1 VTGVA
6 PAARVVTL
14 AVDSRSRFPNVLIP
28 EHKID
33 EVRERIDMV
42 ALVQRHGVELKK
54 SGRSYKGLCPFHQ
67 EKSPSFYVW
76 ADTRRFK
83 CFGCQAGGDAISFV
97 QRLLGKP
104 FVDTVR
110 DLAKELGID
119 LEAAVDPAMREK
131 QQLKD
136 ATDFAAQHFQ
146 QRLWDPA
153 VGHHAR
159 EYLRSRGLTDDLMRA
174 FGLGWAPMA
183 WTDLADRLREQGLLA
198 FGEKAGLVAPRTKG
212 EGFYD
217 TFRGRVMIPIRSP
230 EGRTIAFGGRLL
242 EGDDGP
248 KYLNSKESRLYNKSE
263 VLYGTDLAR
272 DEIRKKKSAVLCEGY
287 FDAIGLHQAGVKN
300 AVALCSTALTPGH
313 MTLLSRLE
321 GKELVLLLD
330 GDEAGRKAVERL
342 AGPILA
348 AGQSSRVAVLPE
360 GEDPD
365 TFARNKGAEAVQLLV
380 KQAKPL
386 TTHLFTT
393 LLPDGPNASFE
404 EKMSALDRLKPT
416 ASGLPPGL
424 ARSAFMGA
432 MSKHFGLPA
441 ADLEAALRGKAQSAT
456 ARPKPVAARALPTN
470 EVCYLACLL
479 REPSLVR
486 QDVEQAFDELGD
498 PELRQ
503 MVHAL
508 RSGGSAADVWYE
520 APADIKAAL
529 EPWRST
535 LPREPSALG
544 EAFEQIC
551 LNIKIE
557 AVKRHIDRIDAE
569 LRLTQGAVDL
579 SDDARAI
586 MEDSN
591 KFRALHSQLLARRS
605 RKGR

>member
-1 VTGVA
+1 
-6 PAARVVTL
+6 
-14 AVDSRSRFPNVLIP
+14 VLIP

-33 EVRERIDMV
+33 EVRERIDMI

-104 FVDTVR
+104 FVDTVQ

-131 QQLKD
+131 QQIKD

-198 FGEKAGLVAPRTKG
+198 FGEKAGLVSPRTKG

-217 TFRGRVMIPIRSP
+217 MFRGRVMIPIRSP

-263 VLYGTDLAR
+263 VLYATDQAR

-287 FDAIGLHQAGVKN
+287 FDAIGLHQAGVKH

-313 MTLLSRLE
+313 MGLLSRLE
-321 GKELVLLLD
+321 AKELVLLLD

-365 TFARNKGAEAVQLLV
+365 TFAKKVGAEAVQQLV
-380 KQAKPL
+380 KQARPL
-386 TTHLFTT
+386 TEHLFTT
-393 LLPDGPNASFE
+393 LLPGGPGASFE
-404 EKMSALDRLKPT
+404 EKMSALDRLKVITSQLPV
-416 ASGLPPGL
+416 GLV
-424 ARSAFMGA
+424 RSAFFGA
-432 MSKHFGLPA
+432 MAKHFGIPA
-441 ADLEAALRGKAQSAT
+441 SELEAALKSKLPQTVRAAPKAGPAEPPPQPMET
-456 ARPKPVAARALPTN
+456 LYAACVLRDRRL
-470 EVCYLACLL
+470 LAKDEYRC
-479 REPSLVR
+479 
-486 QDVEQAFDELGD
+486 FDELKHLGLRTLIAAIQSGTA
-498 PELRQ
+498 PEE
-503 MVHAL
+503 AL
-508 RSGGSAADVWYE
+508 YE
-520 APADIKAAL
+520 ASDVVKQALTGGRDQLPLDDQAL
-529 EPWRST
+529 EPAFLAIGRRLKLRSIEEQ
-535 LPREPSALG
+535 LARIARETAQTPGAS
-544 EAFEQIC
+544 
-551 LNIKIE
+551 
-557 AVKRHIDRIDAE
+557 E
-569 LRLTQGAVDL
+569 LT
-579 SDDARAI
+579 DDARALL
-586 MEDSN
+586 EQ
-591 KFRALHSQLLARRS
+591 RGQLLGLKQRLLS
-605 RKGR
+605 QK

>member
-1 VTGVA
+1 
-6 PAARVVTL
+6 
-14 AVDSRSRFPNVLIP
+14 VLIP

-33 EVRERIDMV
+33 EVRERIDMI

-104 FVDTVR
+104 FVDTVQ

-131 QQLKD
+131 QQIKD

-198 FGEKAGLVAPRTKG
+198 FGEKAGLVSARTKG

-217 TFRGRVMIPIRSP
+217 MFRGRVMIPIRSP

-263 VLYGTDLAR
+263 VLYATDLAR

-287 FDAIGLHQAGVKN
+287 FDAIGLHQAGVKH

-313 MTLLSRLE
+313 MSLLSRLE
-321 GKELVLLLD
+321 AKELVLLLD

-342 AGPILA
+342 AGAILA

-365 TFARNKGAEAVQLLV
+365 TFAKKVGAEAVQQLV
-380 KQAKPL
+380 KQARPL
-386 TTHLFTT
+386 TEHLFTT
-393 LLPDGPNASFE
+393 LLPGGPGASFE
-404 EKMSALDRLKPT
+404 EKMSALDRLKVIT
-416 ASGLPPGL
+416 AQLPVGLV
-424 ARSAFMGA
+424 RSAFFGA
-432 MSKHFGLPA
+432 MAKHFAIPA
-441 ADLEAALRGKAQSAT
+441 SELEAALKSKLPQTVRAAPKAGPAEPPPQPMETLYAACVLRDRRLL
-456 ARPKPVAARALPTN
+456 ARDEYR
-470 EVCYLACLL
+470 C
-479 REPSLVR
+479 
-486 QDVEQAFDELGD
+486 FDELKHLGVRTLIAAIQSGTA
-498 PELRQ
+498 PEE
-503 MVHAL
+503 AL
-508 RSGGSAADVWYE
+508 YE
-520 APADIKAAL
+520 ASDVVKQALAGGRDQLPLDDQAL
-529 EPWRST
+529 EPAFLAIGRRLKLRSIEEQ
-535 LPREPSALG
+535 LARIARETAQTPGAS
-544 EAFEQIC
+544 
-551 LNIKIE
+551 
-557 AVKRHIDRIDAE
+557 E
-569 LRLTQGAVDL
+569 LT
-579 SDDARAI
+579 DDARALL
-586 MEDSN
+586 EQ
-591 KFRALHSQLLARRS
+591 RGQLLGLKQRLLS
-605 RKGR
+605 QK

>member
-1 VTGVA
+1 M
-6 PAARVVTL
+6 
-14 AVDSRSRFPNVLIP
+14 LIP

-33 EVRERIDMV
+33 EIRERVDMV

-54 SGRSYKGLCPFHQ
+54 AGRSYKGLCPFHQ

-119 LEAAVDPAMREK
+119 LEAAVDPGMREK
-131 QQLKD
+131 QQIKD

-153 VGHHAR
+153 IGHHAR

-174 FGLGWAPMA
+174 FGLGWAPIA

-198 FGEKAGLVAPRTKG
+198 FGEKAGLVSPRSKG
-212 EGFYD
+212 DGFYD
-217 TFRGRVMIPIRSP
+217 MFRGRVMIPIRSP

-248 KYLNSKESRLYNKSE
+248 KYLNSRESRLYNKSE
-263 VLYGTDLAR
+263 VLYATDQAR

-321 GKELVLLLD
+321 AKELVLLLD

-365 TFARNKGAEAVQLLV
+365 TFARKAGAEAVQKLV
-380 KQAKPL
+380 QQARPL
-386 TTHLFTT
+386 TEHLFHTM
-393 LLPDGPNASFE
+393 LPGGPGASFE
-404 EKMSALDRLKPT
+404 EKMSALDRLKQVTSQLPV
-416 ASGLPPGL
+416 GLV
-424 ARSAFMGA
+424 RSAFFGA
-432 MSKHFGLPA
+432 MARHFAIPASELETALKSKTAQPV
-441 ADLEAALRGKAQSAT
+441 KAV
-456 ARPKPVAARALPTN
+456 PKPASNEPRPDPMEALYAAFLLKDRRL
-470 EVCYLACLL
+470 LAKDEHRC
-479 REPSLVR
+479 
-486 QDVEQAFDELGD
+486 FDELKHLGLRTLVQSLQSGTS
-498 PELRQ
+498 PE
-503 MVHAL
+503 
-508 RSGGSAADVWYE
+508 E
-520 APADIKAAL
+520 AQFEASEVVKAAL
-529 EPWRST
+529 QHARDQLRFDESLLETNFQKVCR
-535 LPREPSALG
+535 RIKLG
-544 EAFEQIC
+544 AIKEQ
-551 LNIKIE
+551 LE
-557 AVKRHIDRIDAE
+557 RIAKETAHTPGASE
-569 LRLTQGAVDL
+569 LT
-579 SDDARAI
+579 DDARALL
-586 MEDSN
+586 EQ
-591 KFRALHSQLLARRS
+591 RGQLLALQRDLMS
-605 RKGR
+605 QK

>member
-1 VTGVA
+1 M
-6 PAARVVTL
+6 
-14 AVDSRSRFPNVLIP
+14 IP

-33 EVRERIDMV
+33 EVRERVDLV

-54 SGRSYKGLCPFHQ
+54 SGRSYRGLCPFHQ

-76 ADTRRFK
+76 AETRRFK

-159 EYLRSRGLTDDLMRA
+159 EYLRSRGLTDELMRA

-198 FGEKAGLVAPRTKG
+198 FGEKAGLVAPRQKG
-212 EGFYD
+212 DGFYD

-263 VLYGTDLAR
+263 VLYATDQAR
-272 DEIRKKKSAVLCEGY
+272 DDIRKRKSAVLCEGY

-313 MTLLSRLE
+313 LGLLSRLE
-321 GKELVLLLD
+321 AKELVLLLD

-342 AGPILA
+342 AGAILGGGQA
-348 AGQSSRVAVLPE
+348 ARVAVLPE

-365 TFARNKGAEAVQLLV
+365 TFAKKAGAEAVQQLV
-380 KQAKPL
+380 KQARPL
-386 TTHLFTT
+386 TEHLFRT
-393 LLPDGPNASFE
+393 LLPDGPGASFE
-404 EKMSALDRLKPT
+404 DKMGALDRLKPV
-416 ASGLPPGL
+416 AAQVPVGLV
-424 ARSAFMGA
+424 RSALFGA
-432 MSKHFGLPA
+432 MAKHFGIPA
-441 ADLEAALRGKAQSAT
+441 SELEAALRSRPPQAT
-456 ARPKPVAARALPTN
+456 RPAPKGGPVEPRPDQIEALY
-470 EVCYLACLL
+470 VACVVRDRQLL
-479 REPSLVR
+479 GRDEHR
-486 QDVEQAFDELGD
+486 CFDELKHLG
-498 PELRQ
+498 
-503 MVHAL
+503 L
-508 RSGGSAADVWYE
+508 RSLVAAVQSGSPPEDALFEASEGVKTALTTADDQLPG
-520 APADIKAAL
+520 ANQPL
-529 EPWRST
+529 EPAFQAIGRRIKLRSIEEQ
-535 LPREPSALG
+535 LARIARETAQTPGAS
-544 EAFEQIC
+544 
-551 LNIKIE
+551 
-557 AVKRHIDRIDAE
+557 E
-569 LRLTQGAVDL
+569 LTA
-579 SDDARAI
+579 DARTLL
-586 MEDSN
+586 EQ
-591 KFRALHSQLLARRS
+591 RGQLLALKQRLLSQRDHG
-605 RKGR
+605 GR